1 MGIGAT
7 FCEPF
12 LAFKFRIG
20 VGYHCSQLSRRM
32 TSLIGIV
39 HMVVTIK
46 KTLIS
51 IGWWLSRSEWCIERI
66 RLWVM
71 KGIGSMSRT
80 WKMES
85 GS

>member
-46 KTLIS
+46 SLMIVFPTNLA
-51 IGWWLSRSEWCIERI
+51 R
-66 RLWVM
+66 
-71 KGIGSMSRT
+71 
-80 WKMES
+80 
-85 GS
+85 